1 MLDFLFDQ
9 QLYHFV
15 RLNYYEYVNL
25 LKRYLQEYTEN
36 PRTINM
42 RVMYFSINR
51 HIFNYLS
58 SIRMFLDH
66 NEYKLK
72 KRYGSDSLRVERFKK
87 TCSQVYDTSFSYRF
101 LYKLRDY
108 AQHCGM
114 PLGNL
119 ELVAKEASLA
129 PRGIH
134 RSLSVQFDRDA
145 LLRKFGKWG
154 SQLGKEI
161 QKLPRYF
168 EVSPHISEVMKC
180 LEKIYLTLIE
190 DDFPQLL
197 QAAEYI
203 SQLIAPTKGMVGVPS
218 IIKIEKIGAGVENL
232 KVEIGHMPL
241 DIVEMVM
248 NVKTRLSPSK

>member
-1 MLDFLFDQ
+1 
-9 QLYHFV
+9 
-15 RLNYYEYVNL
+15 
-25 LKRYLQEYTEN
+25 
-36 PRTINM
+36 
-42 RVMYFSINR
+42 
-51 HIFNYLS
+51 
-58 SIRMFLDH
+58 
-66 NEYKLK
+66 
-72 KRYGSDSLRVERFKK
+72 
-87 TCSQVYDTSFSYRF
+87 
-101 LYKLRDY
+101 
-108 AQHCGM
+108 M

-203 SQLIAPTKGMVGVPS
+203 SQLIAPTKDMVGVPS